1 MESIGVIAWGL
12 VIGVNASTSNKLKK
26 KNMNHN
32 PNAEK
37 LRQLL
42 FIRVKEITLKGGI
55 SLYYDILNEIE
66 RCDINDEEEL
76 EKRLL
81 RK

>member
-1 MESIGVIAWGL
+1 
-12 VIGVNASTSNKLKK
+12 
-26 KNMNHN
+26 MNHN